1 MIGGPW
7 RPSQGG
13 AGAAAGNSAG
23 GRPLTRGSEM
33 NRLLR
38 RLRRRPAPSAA
49 APGAA
54 AIAAIAGQLPEGY
67 GDMARAS
74 TMAPG
79 VGAVDVTGGAQ
90 GLAAEK
96 GRQEDELPSE
106 AEGSGSGSG
115 RPGLGMAA

>member
-1 MIGGPW
+1 
-7 RPSQGG
+7 
-13 AGAAAGNSAG
+13 
-23 GRPLTRGSEM
+23 
-33 NRLLR
+33 
-38 RLRRRPAPSAA
+38 
-49 APGAA
+49 
-54 AIAAIAGQLPEGY
+54 
-67 GDMARAS
+67 
-74 TMAPG
+74 MAPG

>member
-1 MIGGPW
+1 
-7 RPSQGG
+7 
-13 AGAAAGNSAG
+13 
-23 GRPLTRGSEM
+23 
-33 NRLLR
+33 
-38 RLRRRPAPSAA
+38 
-49 APGAA
+49 
-54 AIAAIAGQLPEGY
+54 
-67 GDMARAS
+67 MARGVRQPS